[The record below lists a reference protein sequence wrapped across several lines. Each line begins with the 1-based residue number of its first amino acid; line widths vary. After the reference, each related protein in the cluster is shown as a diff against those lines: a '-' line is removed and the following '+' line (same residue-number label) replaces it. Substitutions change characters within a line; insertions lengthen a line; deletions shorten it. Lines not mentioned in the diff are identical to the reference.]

1 MTLPP
6 EPVEARAW
14 KDCPTCRGRGLL
26 RYTEPTGNGSLRRE
40 ATCPCQTCAAFHAAL
55 AQLRE
60 RVREALRRS
69 VNANCSCGGGG
80 SHDPH
85 ACPVC
90 RVWHATM
97 GAINALPLVPS

>member
-1 MTLPP
+1 MECVPD
-6 EPVEARAW
+6 V
-14 KDCPTCRGRGLL
+14 
-26 RYTEPTGNGSLRRE
+26 
-40 ATCPCQTCAAFHAAL
+40 Q
-55 AQLRE
+55 